1 MEKNIITDNGYSV
14 EQSITGYWRL
24 MKGEEVI
31 FDDSACE
38 DLNGDREMAEA
49 FFTEWLN
56 ENMDSYTMEYG
67 NAHVSVI
74 EDTKYYH
81 INFRTGLG
89 EAHYPKCD
97 WTLEDAL
104 KDQTEI

>member
-1 MEKNIITDNGYSV
+1 
-14 EQSITGYWRL
+14 

-81 INFRTGLG
+81 IDFRTGLG
-89 EAHYPKCD
+89 EAHYPKCG
-97 WTLEDAL
+97 WTLEDAS